1 MLECFDSLNQEI
13 INVQLLDLYFKN
25 HGLRTETVF
34 FTEDY
39 LYQLERTENLLKYY
53 ENSGYLDSQEVEA
66 EKEEDYEYTL
76 DDVLELLVADL
87 DIYPFIYKVPRI
99 DINNKEWELFFTT
112 LADYYQKQEFSY
124 FYMDD
129 MIALNRMAIARSMV
143 YEEESITLRT
153 YISSL
158 KYIESDVLSISNI
171 KEMTKKLGEV
181 FGIDAL
187 SLLVNK
193 DGSYGCVGKDF
204 QLMVLEDENQDV
216 SEININQIKQQL
228 QEKGYKISE
237 TLEIPT
243 TNDELNPE
251 NSSSIDNNVVD
262 FKSYK
267 MKIRK

>member
-25 HGLRTETVF
+25 NELRTETVF

-53 ENSGYLDSQEVEA
+53 ENSSYLDSQEVEA
-66 EKEEDYEYTL
+66 EEEEDYEYTL

-87 DIYPFIYKVPRI
+87 DLYPFIYKVPTVEI
-99 DINNKEWELFFTT
+99 SNTEWELFFTT
-112 LADYYQKQEFSY
+112 LANYYKKHEFIH

-129 MIALNRMAIARSMV
+129 MRELNRMAIARSMV
-143 YEEESITLRT
+143 YEEESITLKT

-158 KYIESDVLSISNI
+158 KYIESDVVTISNI
-171 KEMTKKLGEV
+171 KEMAEKLGEV
-181 FGIDAL
+181 FGIDAF
-187 SLLVNK
+187 SLLVNL

-204 QLMVLEDENQDV
+204 QLCIFDEEDKDTTEL
-216 SEININQIKQQL
+216 SSNQIKQQL

-237 TLEIPT
+237 TLEMPT
-243 TNDELNPE
+243 TNDEVNPE

>member
-25 HGLRTETVF
+25 NELRTETVF

-53 ENSGYLDSQEVEA
+53 ENSGYLDSQKVED
-66 EKEEDYEYTL
+66 ENYEYTL

-87 DIYPFIYKVPRI
+87 DLYPFIYKVPTVK
-99 DINNKEWELFFTT
+99 INNTEWELFFTT
-112 LADYYQKQEFSY
+112 LANYYQKQEFSY

-129 MIALNRMAIARSMV
+129 MIALNRMAIARSMI
-143 YEEESITLRT
+143 YEEENITLQT

-158 KYIESDVLSISNI
+158 KYIESDVISISNI
-171 KEMTKKLGEV
+171 KEMAKKLEEV

-193 DGSYGCVGKDF
+193 DGSCGCVGKDF
-204 QLMVLEDENQDV
+204 QLLVLEDENQDK
-216 SEININQIKQQL
+216 SKLNINQIKQQL

-237 TLEIPT
+237 TLKIPT
-243 TNDELNPE
+243 TNDEANLE
-251 NSSSIDNNVVD
+251 NSFSIDNNVVD